1 MYILHE
7 ALVSDGA
14 VLFLAYM
21 LHVFNYEVWK
31 AQEKNNSDPK
41 TNLSSLRT
49 VKLSYVIATWKVG
62 GEIFRFHS
70 K

>member
-1 MYILHE
+1 MP
-7 ALVSDGA
+7 DGT

-21 LHVFNYEVWK
+21 LHVLNYEVWK

-49 VKLSYVIATWKVG
+49 VELSYVIATWKVG